1 MELPTT
7 AAYIITVAVAGPAL
21 VELGVPEL
29 YAHLFVF
36 WYALLCTITPPV
48 CGNVFIAA
56 GLAQT
61 AWLPVAWRS
70 MQLGIGLFIL
80 PLGFIAN
87 PAMLMIST
95 TPLLT
100 LAAALKVGLGVWLFS
115 AAAINPRR
123 QWWVPPVGALAGGVT
138 IFAFG
143 I

>member
-1 MELPTT
+1 MY
-7 AAYIITVAVAGPAL
+7 AIRSYYV

-56 GLAQT
+56 GLANT

-87 PAMLMIST
+87 PSMLQRNNF
-95 TPLLT
+95 
-100 LAAALKVGLGVWLFS
+100 V
-115 AAAINPRR
+115 
-123 QWWVPPVGALAGGVT
+123 
-138 IFAFG
+138 
-143 I
+143 